1 MPLFFDRYADILE
14 QGTTETDGQQVATLN
29 AVALNQPCAWW
40 SDAGRYT
47 DGKMGRQTDNDAR
60 ILCFAGTVTAATR
73 GRIARF
79 DGADWLIESAHV
91 HYYRGR
97 ADNVECKVSLA

>member
-14 QGTTETDGQQVATLN
+14 QVTTEADGQQVASLS

-47 DGKMGRQTDNDAR
+47 DGRMGKQTDGDAR
-60 ILCFAGTVTAATR
+60 TLCFAGSVTAASR
-73 GRIARF
+73 GRFARF
-79 DGADWLIESAHV
+79 DGADWLIESAHAHV
-91 HYYRGR
+91 YKGR
-97 ADNVECKVSLA
+97 VDNVECKVSLA